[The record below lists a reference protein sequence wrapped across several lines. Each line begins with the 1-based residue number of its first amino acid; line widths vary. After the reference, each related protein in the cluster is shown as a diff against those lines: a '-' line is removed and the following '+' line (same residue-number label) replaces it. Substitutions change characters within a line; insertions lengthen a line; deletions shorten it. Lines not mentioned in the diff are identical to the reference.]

1 MRVSLIRVPYDAGNR
16 GLRMGAGPDRL
27 AAAAG
32 RLRSRGVEV
41 AEPSVEAPPGLR
53 TEIGTSFA
61 LHRTVA
67 AEARQAAAAG
77 AFPIVLSGNCGS
89 AIGAIAAA
97 GAGTG
102 IAWFDGHGD
111 FNTPETTVSGFLD
124 GMALAVA
131 TGRCFGP
138 LALSVPG
145 FAPVAERDAFLVG
158 ARDLDP
164 GERSALDGSGVGWVR
179 VAAVREL
186 GAAAALAPA
195 LGRLRARRIHVH
207 VDLDVHDPALAPANE
222 FAPPDGLT
230 PREVQDAVR
239 AIATAVPICSASLA
253 AYDPSVDPGGRALEA
268 GLQLIEL
275 FTELGASTASRQP
288 PAASRP

>member
-1 MRVSLIRVPYDAGNR
+1 MRVRLIRVPYDAGNR

-41 AEPSVEAPPGLR
+41 AEAPVEAPPGLR
-53 TEIGTSFA
+53 TEIGTTFA
-61 LHRTVA
+61 LHCAVA
-67 AEARQAAAAG
+67 AEVRDAAAAG
-77 AFPIVLSGNCGS
+77 DFPLVLSGNCGS

-102 IAWFDGHGD
+102 LAWFDGHGD

-131 TGRCFGP
+131 TGRCFRP

-164 GERSALDGSGVGWVR
+164 AERSALDGSGVGWVR
-179 VAAVREL
+179 VAAVRDV

-222 FAPPDGLT
+222 FSPPDGLT

-239 AIATAVPICSASLA
+239 AIAAAVPICSASLA
-253 AYDPSVDPGGRALEA
+253 SYDPSVDPQGRALEA
-268 GLQLIEL
+268 GLQLIDL
-275 FTELGASTASRQP
+275 LTELGASTASRQP
-288 PAASRP
+288 P

>member
-1 MRVSLIRVPYDAGNR
+1 MRLRLISVPYDAGNR

-41 AEPSVEAPPGLR
+41 AEAPVEAPPGLR
-53 TEIGTSFA
+53 TEIGTTFA
-61 LHRTVA
+61 LHRAVA
-67 AEARQAAAAG
+67 AEVREAAAAG
-77 AFPIVLSGNCGS
+77 DFPLVLSGNCGS

-102 IAWFDGHGD
+102 LAWFDGHGD

-124 GMALAVA
+124 GMSLAVA
-131 TGRCFGP
+131 TGRCFRP

-164 GERSALDGSGVGWVR
+164 AERSALS
-179 VAAVREL
+179 
-186 GAAAALAPA
+186 
-195 LGRLRARRIHVH
+195 
-207 VDLDVHDPALAPANE
+207 
-222 FAPPDGLT
+222 
-230 PREVQDAVR
+230 
-239 AIATAVPICSASLA
+239 
-253 AYDPSVDPGGRALEA
+253 
-268 GLQLIEL
+268 
-275 FTELGASTASRQP
+275 
-288 PAASRP
+288 